1 MALFFG
7 GRVFA
12 WYLHVEHHRAGSVV
26 MHSCSL
32 QSAPLLACTYS
43 FLSVS
48 ANKECIY
55 KLFLMATVQHLHMLA
70 YCVIFI
76 ILKYLGSFTLHTWPI
91 KTYLPRSPHYCDSL
105 AWTFLLR
112 TRRREHR
119 WRIWTWRANLTK
131 TPRTPCRPQT
141 VLLKATSCLTLIL
154 PPLTVSSRNPLET
167 EMWQPAILD
176 TTDQETN
183 VVYKAMEATNQHNT
197 FREYVSYKYIFI

>member
-105 AWTFLLR
+105 ALVYNDF
-112 TRRREHR
+112 HS
-119 WRIWTWRANLTK
+119 AFK
-131 TPRTPCRPQT
+131 TD
-141 VLLKATSCLTLIL
+141 L
-154 PPLTVSSRNPLET
+154 PN
-167 EMWQPAILD
+167 W
-176 TTDQETN
+176 
-183 VVYKAMEATNQHNT
+183 NQHQHLG
-197 FREYVSYKYIFI
+197 YIFKTGNFPGDNCCIT